1 VVTLADI
8 CDGLGDHVTDAAW
21 LGHRD
26 TDHPQYYEWSAQ
38 RYPSGGDWTIW
49 RKAIAQAFDVSNHS
63 RALPLALGP

>member
-26 TDHPQYYEWSAQ
+26 TDHPQYYE
-38 RYPSGGDWTIW
+38 
-49 RKAIAQAFDVSNHS
+49 
-63 RALPLALGP
+63 